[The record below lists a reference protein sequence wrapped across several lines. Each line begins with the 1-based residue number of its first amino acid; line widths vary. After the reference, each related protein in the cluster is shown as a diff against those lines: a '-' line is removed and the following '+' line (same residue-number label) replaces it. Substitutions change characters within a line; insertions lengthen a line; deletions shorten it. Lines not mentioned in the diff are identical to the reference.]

1 MNKRILGID
10 FGTKLIGIAITD
22 NDNKFSIP
30 YVVEKND
37 FNFIKKLKEI
47 IDDENIGLIVLGYPK
62 TMNNYIS
69 QRHQLIKEFLEL
81 LKNNFE
87 NIEIVLQDESYT
99 TINATQIQKDFGIKN
114 SKIKKTKDMNSAA
127 LILDLYLLNINKK

>member
-62 TMNNYIS
+62 TDNNYIS
-69 QRHQLIKEFLEL
+69 QRHQLIKDFLEL